1 MSVPRREYLS
11 NDVKVVLSSH
21 RGLLQRH
28 ARLCS
33 SASALS
39 SQDCMSMSRNI
50 VEAVAYGKGR
60 PHFFRWTFRLTFS
73 SRSGTETLPSVEAM
87 RMVFPYADRTN
98 SFERSTVMVSLCPS
112 TVICTFYM

>member
-1 MSVPRREYLS
+1 MSVSRREYLS

-60 PHFFRWTFRLTFS
+60 PHFFRG
-73 SRSGTETLPSVEAM
+73 RSGQPSPLGQG
-87 RMVFPYADRTN
+87 RRHSPPLR
-98 SFERSTVMVSLCPS
+98 R
-112 TVICTFYM
+112 

>member
-1 MSVPRREYLS
+1 MSVSRREYLS

-33 SASALS
+33 SACAFS

-60 PHFFRWTFRLTFS
+60 PHFFRG
-73 SRSGTETLPSVEAM
+73 RSGQPSPLGPGTETLPSVEAM
-87 RMVFPYADRTN
+87 RMVFRYADGTN
-98 SFERSTVMVSLCPS
+98 SFERSTGMVSLCPS